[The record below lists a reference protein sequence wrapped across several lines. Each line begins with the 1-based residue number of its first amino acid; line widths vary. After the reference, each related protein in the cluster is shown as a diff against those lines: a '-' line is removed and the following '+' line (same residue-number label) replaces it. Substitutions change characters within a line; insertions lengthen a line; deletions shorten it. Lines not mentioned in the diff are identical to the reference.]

1 MSQEVEIIARGAVGS
16 GKSALL
22 GEIEILLKAMRVPYR
37 HGDPEAWKSEVN
49 LTGADWQ
56 SELERTKPVVV
67 LREERL
73 LSVDFSKPGP
83 IKDAY
88 EEGMIACHDG
98 LDVLQ
103 NPFLGMMTSSTAPQ
117 ALAWMIGYNVHLVQK
132 VRRSTS

>member
-1 MSQEVEIIARGAVGS
+1 MSQEVEIIARGGVGS

-37 HGDPEAWKSEVN
+37 HGDPEAWKSEVS

-73 LSVDFSKPGP
+73 MMVDFSKPGP
-83 IKDAY
+83 IKEAY
-88 EEGMIACHDG
+88 EEGMIACYDG
-98 LDVLQ
+98 LDILQ
-103 NPFLGMMTSSTAPQ
+103 NPFLAEMTSSTAPQ
-117 ALAWMIGYNVHLVQK
+117 AIAWLTGYNTHLVHK
-132 VRRSTS
+132 LKGTTS